1 MADITE
7 EIIASAGGS
16 GSKFGTGGMLSKIKS
31 AQMMFEHY
39 GQMVLM
45 NSANPRDIL
54 QVLDGAPIGTWF
66 AQEK

>member
-1 MADITE
+1 
-7 EIIASAGGS
+7 
-16 GSKFGTGGMLSKIKS
+16 MLSKIKS
-31 AQMMFEHY
+31 AQMMFEHH

>member
-1 MADITE
+1 MLPILPKKLLL
-7 EIIASAGGS
+7 SAGGS

-31 AQMMFEHY
+31 AQMMFEHH

-54 QVLDGAPIGTWF
+54 QV
-66 AQEK
+66 